1 MIVSLWIYKKKG
13 KSKQKG
19 EDFDQSEWTE
29 RRRPVYQRDRRKWKT
44 SFSRLFGKPR
54 QQLTANDSVQK
65 TDAYRQI
72 TWRIILQPDFT
83 QSHNYKDFDETSATQ
98 YFVTHRT
105 AYVTKTDTLNVFFTK
120 ITTTLTL
127 LDETFTDLL
136 KLTQRTGT
144 QHLLLQWL
152 HLTLRALLRLSN
164 GSYSP
169 TTSV

>member
-83 QSHNYKDFDETSATQ
+83 QSHNYKDFDETSPTSLWHTGQLAWRKQ
-98 YFVTHRT
+98 IP
-105 AYVTKTDTLNVFFTK
+105 TLNVFFTK
-120 ITTTLTL
+120 TTTMLTL
-127 LDETFTDLL
+127 LDGTFTDLL
-136 KLTQRTGT
+136 KLTLRTGT
-144 QHLLLQWL
+144 LHLLLQWL
-152 HLTLRALLRLSN
+152 YLTLRALLRSSH

-169 TTSV
+169 TTFV